1 MWDLKRLF
9 QKHAQEIDRFLRKRG
24 HQPDVAS
31 DLTQDVFLKLLTS
44 SPPKHSENPRAYLHT
59 IARNVSVDLYRRE
72 QIVQREDLSEEEYAD
87 IADPT
92 PGPDK
97 VVHHRQRLATVDRA
111 LSELPEKTRRAFE
124 LYRLGDM
131 TISEVADELGL
142 SVSRTWTLIRR
153 AYLHLQAS
161 LDDEI

>member
-9 QKHAQEIDRFLRKRG
+9 QKHAGEIDRFLRKRG

-31 DLTQDVFLKLLTS
+31 DLTQDVFLRLLTS
-44 SPPKHSENPRAYLHT
+44 APPQQNDNPRAFLHT
-59 IARNVSVDLYRRE
+59 IARNISVDLYRRE
-72 QIVQREDLSEEEYAD
+72 QVIQKEYLTEEEYAE
-87 IADPT
+87 ISDPS
-92 PGPDK
+92 PGPDNI
-97 VVHHRQRLATVDRA
+97 VQHRQSLATVDRA

-131 TISEVADELGL
+131 TINEVADELGL
-142 SVSRTWTLIRR
+142 SYTRTWTLIRR
-153 AYLHLQAS
+153 AYLHLRTS